1 MPDGGE
7 VSRAALAAYAE
18 PSGNSGELIPAN
30 MEANA
35 NRRPP
40 PTYDRKRRPQKIFAI
55 TTTGPTGI
63 PLADPAIQMPRQQ
76 AVIALGSIL
85 SRRAVF

>member
-1 MPDGGE
+1 MRQQGVLDT
-7 VSRAALAAYAE
+7 YAE
-18 PSGNSGELIPAN
+18 PSGNSGEFVPAN

-55 TTTGPTGI
+55 TTAGPAG
-63 PLADPAIQMPRQQ
+63 
-76 AVIALGSIL
+76 
-85 SRRAVF
+85 